1 VARTRLLSPTVALRR
16 NAIYKGLL
24 GGQRSWMVIGA
35 FVWAPRLLKRALGR
49 TEKIVAT
56 ERLEP
61 GQALRIEAIKRPT
74 RAEDRASRRAR

>member
-1 VARTRLLSPTVALRR
+1 MARSRLLSPTVALRR

-24 GGQRSWMVIGA
+24 GGQRGWLAIGA
-35 FVWAPRLLKRALGR
+35 VVWAPRLLKRALGR
-49 TEKIVAT
+49 TEQVVAT

-74 RAEDRASRRAR
+74 RAEDRARRRAR

>member
-1 VARTRLLSPTVALRR
+1 MARPRLVSPTIALRR

-24 GGQRSWMVIGA
+24 GGQRGWLAIGA
-35 FVWAPRLLKRALGR
+35 VVWAPRLLKKALGR
-49 TEKIVAT
+49 TEQVVAT

-74 RAEDRASRRAR
+74 RAEDRARRRAR

>member
-1 VARTRLLSPTVALRR
+1 MARARLLSPTVALRR

-35 FVWAPRLLKRALGR
+35 VVWAPRLLKKALGR

>member
-1 VARTRLLSPTVALRR
+1 MARTRLLSPTVALRR

-24 GGQRSWMVIGA
+24 GGQRGWMVLGA
-35 FVWAPRLLKRALGR
+35 VVWAPRLLKKALGR
-49 TEKIVAT
+49 TEQVVAT

-61 GQALRIEAIKRPT
+61 GQALRIEAIRRPT